1 MPIALDDVC
10 FNKASIIER
19 CLVRV
24 FEEAQLD
31 PGLSNW
37 THIDALV
44 MNLERACQAAIDLA
58 MHVVS
63 RDRLGMPQNSAE
75 AFVLLHQNGLLS
87 EATTQHLAAMVGF
100 RNVAVHAYQS
110 LNMLIVRKIVEK
122 HWHVFVDFARE
133 LGLRVEPSN
142 AREVLP

>member
-10 FNKASIIER
+10 FNKASILER

-24 FEEAQLD
+24 FEEARFD
-31 PGLSNW
+31 PELTNW
-37 THIDALV
+37 THVDALV

-58 MHVVS
+58 MHLVA

-75 AFVLLHQNGLLS
+75 AFVLLQKKGILS
-87 EATTQHLAAMVGF
+87 EKTTLALASMVGF

-110 LNMLIVRKIVEK
+110 LNLLVVKSIVAHDWV
-122 HWHVFVDFARE
+122 VFVDFAHE
-133 LGLRVEPSN
+133 LGLRVEPK
-142 AREVLP
+142 